1 MGNATLVQIVVT
13 ALLSSG
19 MVGGVLALITKAE
32 WSPESKNELAR
43 LGNEFAQ
50 QLLQDAKVE
59 REELRITIRDL
70 EHSLSTKR
78 EIIERLN
85 KLAEDKDIVIRNL
98 EQRQIDMAEKLKKGL
113 PITLQDIFGGNA
125 PANYTLGYDEV
136 V

>member
-1 MGNATLVQIVVT
+1 MGNTNIAQIVVT

-19 MVGGVLALITKAE
+19 LVGGFLALVTKSM

-85 KLAEDKDIVIRNL
+85 QLAEDKDIVIHDL
-98 EQRQIDMAEKLKKGL
+98 EQRQIMMAEKLKQGK

-125 PANYTLGYDEV
+125 PTNYHLGYDEV

>member
-1 MGNATLVQIVVT
+1 MGNATLAQIVVT

-19 MVGGVLALITKAE
+19 MVGGVLALITKSM

-85 KLAEDKDIVIRNL
+85 QLAEDKDIVIRNL
-98 EQRQIDMAEKLKKGL
+98 EERQIKMAEKLKKGL

-125 PANYTLGYDEV
+125 PAKYKLGYDEV

>member
-1 MGNATLVQIVVT
+1 MGNSTLAQIVVT

-19 MVGGVLALITKAE
+19 MVGGVLALITKSM

-70 EHSLSTKR
+70 EHSLLTKR

-85 KLAEDKDIVIRNL
+85 QLAEDKDIVIRDL
-98 EQRQIDMAEKLKKGL
+98 EQRQIKMAEKLKKGL

-125 PANYTLGYDEV
+125 PANYTLGHDEV

>member
-1 MGNATLVQIVVT
+1 MGNATLAQIVVT

-19 MVGGVLALITKAE
+19 VVGGVLALITKSM

-85 KLAEDKDIVIRNL
+85 QLAEDKDVVIRDL
-98 EQRQIDMAEKLKKGL
+98 EQRQIKMAEKLKKGL
-113 PITLQDIFGGNA
+113 PITLQDIFGGTA
-125 PANYTLGYDEV
+125 PANYNLGYDEV